1 VQSCTLG
8 EVVRRR
14 DFIIVL
20 SGAAGAL
27 WRREARAQVP
37 VIGFLHAG
45 FADGYAKEVN
55 GFKEGLRETGYVEGQ
70 NIAIEYR
77 WANGHYEQL
86 SDLAG
91 DLVRKGV
98 AVIAA
103 APLPAAFAA
112 KNATQAIPI
121 VFEMAADPVSFG
133 VVASLNRPGGNI
145 TRVVNQAIG
154 LVAKRI
160 ELMHQLV
167 PSATSI
173 ALLVDPGVAT
183 SEAVVADAKKAETL
197 LGIQIEVLKA
207 SALKEIE
214 AAFSKAAALQARAL
228 VVGVSTVFTSH
239 AQQIAEFASRYRVP
253 ASHEAREF
261 AMAGG
266 LVSYGADLPDAYRLT
281 GVYAARI
288 LQGDRPADLPVQQA
302 AKIEMVI
309 NLKTAK
315 LLGITFPLALL
326 GRADEVIE

>member
-1 VQSCTLG
+1 M
-8 EVVRRR
+8 RRR

-27 WRREARAQVP
+27 WRREARAQQVP

-45 FADGYAKEVN
+45 LADGYAKEVA
-55 GFKEGLRETGYVEGQ
+55 GFKEGLRETGYIEGQ
-70 NIAIEYR
+70 NAAIEYS
-77 WANGHYEQL
+77 WANGHYEEL
-86 SDLAG
+86 SDLAA

-103 APLPAAFAA
+103 GTISAARAA
-112 KNATQAIPI
+112 KNVTQAIPI
-121 VFEMAADPVSFG
+121 VFEMGADPVSFG
-133 VVASLNRPGGNI
+133 LVASLNRPGGNI
-145 TRVVNQAIG
+145 TGVVNLAAG

-167 PSATSI
+167 PTAASI
-173 ALLVDPGVAT
+173 ALLVDPGIAT
-183 SEAVVADAKKAETL
+183 SEAVVGEAKKTETL
-197 LGIQIEVLKA
+197 LGIRIEVLRA

-214 AAFSKAAALQARAL
+214 AAVTRAAELQGGAL
-228 VVGVSTVFTSH
+228 VVGIGPVFTSH

-266 LVSYGADLPDAYRLT
+266 LPSYGADLPDAYRLT

-288 LQGDRPADLPVQQA
+288 LHGDKPADLPVQQA

-315 LLGITFPLALL
+315 ALGITFPLALL